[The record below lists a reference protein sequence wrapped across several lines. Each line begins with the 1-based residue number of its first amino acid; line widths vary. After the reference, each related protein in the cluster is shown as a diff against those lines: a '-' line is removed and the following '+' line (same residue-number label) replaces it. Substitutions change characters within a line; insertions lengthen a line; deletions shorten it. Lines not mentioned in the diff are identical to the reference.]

1 MTSKTKLDS
10 VKKHISADTSKNT
23 PVIDKSYENRVVAR
37 NVGVHI
43 VNAKH
48 ADVGKRGK
56 EGEMKDKLE
65 SSKSKKNDLAVHV
78 DIEQIDKE
86 QTDTKDGL
94 NEPLQLSVK
103 KSESTDV
110 IVITWAKRLDNL
122 EVDSILNYE
131 LEGAKGEEKKWTRI
145 GNLIKP
151 LPLF

>member
-1 MTSKTKLDS
+1 
-10 VKKHISADTSKNT
+10 
-23 PVIDKSYENRVVAR
+23 
-37 NVGVHI
+37 
-43 VNAKH
+43 
-48 ADVGKRGK
+48 
-56 EGEMKDKLE
+56 MKDKLE
-65 SSKSKKNDLAVHV
+65 SSKGKKNDLAVHV

-131 LEGAKGEEKKWTRI
+131 LEGAKGEKK
-145 GNLIKP
+145 K
-151 LPLF
+151 